1 MSNTSLGYK
10 NQLQKLLSN
19 ASDGVDNIY
28 YSLKSELQDEIL
40 GEKVK
45 REQVDKETKELYD
58 LLNKYICEKIIR
70 KKLPWK
76 IRLLNK
82 VNYRGMGIKSSGLIM
97 ISFCFNENYSNSFER
112 TFSIE
117 EIKKL
122 M

>member
-1 MSNTSLGYK
+1 MSNTSLDYK
-10 NQLQKLLSN
+10 NQLQELLSS
-19 ASDGVDNIY
+19 ASGGVDDLY
-28 YSLKSELQDEIL
+28 YSLKTELQNEIL

-45 REQVDKETKELYD
+45 REKIDKETKELYD
-58 LLNKYICEKIIR
+58 LLNKNVCEKIIR

-76 IRLLNK
+76 IRWFNK

-97 ISFCFNENYSNSFER
+97 ISFCFNENYSNSFEC

-117 EIKKL
+117 EIKNL